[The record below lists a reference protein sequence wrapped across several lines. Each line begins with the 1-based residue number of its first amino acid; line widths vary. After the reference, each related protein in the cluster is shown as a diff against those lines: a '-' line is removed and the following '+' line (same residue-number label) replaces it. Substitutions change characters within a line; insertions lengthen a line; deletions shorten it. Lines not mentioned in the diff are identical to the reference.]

1 MNIFAILVGAAVY
14 FILGFLWH
22 GPLFGKVWMKLANIT
37 PTGNEKLSDM
47 YGQMFKNYLANV
59 VTAVAFVMLFTMTGV
74 EGWMQAWK
82 VVTIVF
88 IGIIATGSSMDV
100 IWMGKSPKLWLFELS
115 SSFVG
120 LSAMGIVLA
129 LFK

>member
-1 MNIFAILVGAAVY
+1 MNIFAILVSAAVY
-14 FILGFLWH
+14 FFLGFMWH

-37 PTGNEKLSDM
+37 PTGNEKMSDM
-47 YGQMFKNYLANV
+47 YGQMLKNYLVNV
-59 VTAVAFVMLFTMTGV
+59 VTAVVLVMLFTMTGV

-88 IGIIATGSSMDV
+88 VGIIATGSSMDV
-100 IWMGKSPKLWLFELS
+100 IWMGRSPKLWLFELS

-120 LSAMGIVLA
+120 LSVMGMILA
-129 LFK
+129 SWK